1 MRFILFA
8 KMSLCRRPFPLFFI
22 YNSITSYYGIG
33 GFFIMNDTKKKI
45 EEKLASG
52 AFLGAIVG
60 DIVGSVYEWDNIK
73 TKEFLLFSSKCLPTD
88 DSIMTLAIAKALLE
102 CNGSY
107 VILSQKAI
115 DNMRLLGALYPHAG
129 YGGRF
134 SSWLKALEPKPYNSF
149 GNGSAMRVSAVAY
162 FADSIEQVKE
172 LSYKVTAVTHN
183 HIEGIKG
190 AEATAVAVYM
200 ALQGSSMQ
208 EIKDIV
214 IKDYYPMD
222 FTLDEIKD
230 TYRFNETCQNT
241 VPQALE
247 AFFESTGFEDAIRN
261 AISIGGDSDT
271 LAAITGAIAGAYYGV
286 PEEIKMRAL
295 SFLDNGQKDIY
306 ISFVNNFSQ

>member
-1 MRFILFA
+1 
-8 KMSLCRRPFPLFFI
+8 
-22 YNSITSYYGIG
+22 
-33 GFFIMNDTKKKI
+33 MNESKTKI

-73 TKEFLLFSSKCLPTD
+73 TKEFPLFSSKCFSTD

-107 VILSQKAI
+107 VELSKKAI
-115 DNMRLLGALYPHAG
+115 DNMRLLGSLYPNAG

-134 SSWLKALEPKPYNSF
+134 SSWLKSLEPKSYNSY
-149 GNGSAMRVSAVAY
+149 GNGSAMRVSAVCYA
-162 FADSIEQVKE
+162 AASIEQVKE
-172 LSYKVTAVTHN
+172 LAYKVTAVTHN

-208 EIKDIV
+208 EIKDVV

-222 FTLDEIKD
+222 FTLDEIRD

-247 AFFESTGFEDAIRN
+247 AFFESIGFEDAIRN

-271 LAAITGAIAGAYYGV
+271 LAAITGAVAGAYYGV
-286 PEEIKMRAL
+286 PEEIKARAL
-295 SFLDNGQKDIY
+295 SFLDNTQKDIY
-306 ISFVNNFSQ
+306 LSFVKNFS

>member
-1 MRFILFA
+1 
-8 KMSLCRRPFPLFFI
+8 
-22 YNSITSYYGIG
+22 
-33 GFFIMNDTKKKI
+33 MNDTKKKI

-107 VILSQKAI
+107 LDLSQKAI
-115 DNMRLLGALYPHAG
+115 DNMRLLGALYPHAS

-134 SSWLKALEPKPYNSF
+134 SSWLNALEPKPYNSF

-162 FADSIEQVKE
+162 VADSIEQVKE

-200 ALQGSSMQ
+200 ALQGSSIQ
-208 EIKDIV
+208 EIKDVI
-214 IKDYYPMD
+214 IKDYYPID
-222 FTLDEIKD
+222 FTLDEIRD

-247 AFFESTGFEDAIRN
+247 AFFESIGFEDAIRN

-271 LAAITGAIAGAYYGV
+271 LAAITGAVAGAYYGV

>member
-1 MRFILFA
+1 M
-8 KMSLCRRPFPLFFI
+8 
-22 YNSITSYYGIG
+22 
-33 GFFIMNDTKKKI
+33 
-45 EEKLASG
+45 
-52 AFLGAIVG
+52 
-60 DIVGSVYEWDNIK
+60 
-73 TKEFLLFSSKCLPTD
+73 
-88 DSIMTLAIAKALLE
+88 
-102 CNGSY
+102 
-107 VILSQKAI
+107 
-115 DNMRLLGALYPHAG
+115 
-129 YGGRF
+129 
-134 SSWLKALEPKPYNSF
+134 
-149 GNGSAMRVSAVAY
+149 
-162 FADSIEQVKE
+162 
-172 LSYKVTAVTHN
+172 SYKVTTVTHN

-271 LAAITGAIAGAYYGV
+271 LAAITGAVAGAYYGV
-286 PEEIKMRAL
+286 PEEIKVRAL
-295 SFLDNGQKDIY
+295 SFLDNTQKDIY
-306 ISFVNNFSQ
+306 FSFVNNFSQ

>member
-1 MRFILFA
+1 
-8 KMSLCRRPFPLFFI
+8 
-22 YNSITSYYGIG
+22 
-33 GFFIMNDTKKKI
+33 MNNIKKKI
-45 EEKLASG
+45 EDKLAAG
-52 AFLGAIVG
+52 AFLGAIIG
-60 DIVGSVYEWDNIK
+60 DIVGSVYEWNNIK
-73 TKEFLLFSSKCLPTD
+73 TKEFPLFSSKCFPTD

-107 VILSQKAI
+107 VELSQKAI
-115 DNMRLLGALYPHAG
+115 DNMRLLGSLYPNAG

-149 GNGSAMRVSAVAY
+149 GNGSAMRVSAVCYA
-162 FADSIEQVKE
+162 AASIEQVKD

-200 ALQGSSMQ
+200 TLQGSSMQ
-208 EIKDIV
+208 EIKDV
-214 IKDYYPMD
+214 FIKDYYPMG
-222 FTLDEIKD
+222 FTLDEIRD
-230 TYRFNETCQNT
+230 TYSFNETCQNT

-271 LAAITGAIAGAYYGV
+271 LAAITGAVAGAYYGV
-286 PEEIKMRAL
+286 PEEIKMRAI
-295 SFLDNGQKDIY
+295 SFLDYRQKDIY
-306 ISFVNNFSQ
+306 LSYVNNFSQ